1 MGYDR
6 IETFVKNEEKP
17 YEYCLDFE
25 YGNSAY
31 EALNPIERYL
41 AYKSTGVK
49 IDKDKQNLSNAEK
62 FCLNSL
68 NTYGDM
74 ALTEEMRLPLMFIKN
89 SGIGKRDIIPQV

>member
-6 IETFVKNEEKP
+6 IEIFVKNEEKP

-41 AYKSTGVK
+41 AYKST
-49 IDKDKQNLSNAEK
+49 
-62 FCLNSL
+62 
-68 NTYGDM
+68 
-74 ALTEEMRLPLMFIKN
+74 
-89 SGIGKRDIIPQV
+89 